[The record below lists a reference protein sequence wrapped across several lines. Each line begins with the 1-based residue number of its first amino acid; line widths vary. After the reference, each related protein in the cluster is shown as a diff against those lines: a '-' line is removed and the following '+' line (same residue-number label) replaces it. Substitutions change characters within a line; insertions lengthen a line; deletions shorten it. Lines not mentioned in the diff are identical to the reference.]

1 MPVIVNK
8 DLYNQVKK
16 EANKIY
22 GKPSAYKSGW
32 IVKTYKQRGGTYK
45 DDSQPKTLERWF
57 KEEWGDI
64 GGQDYPVYRPFKRIT
79 KDTPLTA
86 NEIDP
91 KQAKEQIKLKQ
102 VIKGEANLPPFKSKG
117 KGINNI
123 LPNGRIEDADEIPNI
138 TKSNEIWKWSNPIQV
153 RKMADKYLGKD
164 IPVYL
169 SNKKGKKYMVVSPE
183 NKIVHFG
190 QLNFQDFTHHKDEER
205 RKRYLTRTAN
215 MRGDWK
221 SNKYS
226 ANNLSR
232 NILW

>member
-1 MPVIVNK
+1 MPIVVNK
-8 DLYNQVKK
+8 ELYNQVKN

-32 IVKTYKQRGGTYK
+32 IVKTYKHRGGTYK

-64 GGQDYPVYRPFKRIT
+64 GGQEYPVYRPFKRV
-79 KDTPLTA
+79 DSNTPLTV

-102 VIKGEANLPPFKSKG
+102 VIKGEANLPPFKG
-117 KGINNI
+117 KGLKELI
-123 LPNGRIEDADEIPNI
+123 EIPDVP
-138 TKSNEIWKWSNPIQV
+138 KSNEIWEWSNPIQV

-164 IPVYL
+164 VPIYL
-169 SNKKGKKYMVVSPE
+169 SNKKGKKYMVENPE
-183 NKIVHFG
+183 GKWIHFG

>member
-1 MPVIVNK
+1 MPVVVNK

-32 IVKTYKQRGGTYK
+32 IVKTYKHRGGTYT
-45 DDSQPKTLERWF
+45 DDAKPKTLERWF
-57 KEEWGDI
+57 EEEWGDI
-64 GGQDYPVYRPFKRIT
+64 GNKDYPVYRPFKRIT

-86 NEIDP
+86 SEIDP
-91 KQAKEQIKLKQ
+91 KHAEQQIKLKQ
-102 VIKGEANLPPFKSKG
+102 VIKGDANLPPFKSIG
-117 KGINNI
+117 KGLKEMI
-123 LPNGRIEDADEIPNI
+123 EIPHVP
-138 TKSNEIWKWSNPIQV
+138 KSNDIWNWSNPIQV
-153 RKMADKYLGKD
+153 RKMADNYLGKY
-164 IPVYL
+164 IPIYM
-169 SNKKGKKYMVVSPE
+169 SNKKGKKYMVETP
-183 NKIVHFG
+183 NRKWVHFG
-190 QLNFQDFTHHKDEER
+190 QLNYEDFTKHEDDVR
-205 RKRYLTRTAN
+205 RKNYLTRTAN